1 MNSNFICSYMAM
13 SSLVSILDFSV
24 GFFQPVYSVLE
35 YYEIKITSKSFPQ
48 KFEVKWSL
56 GGPLSKL
63 CVAPQFSINFRCQI
77 ENQVSDYRL
86 LRASIFVAVAEI
98 AKYKIRHNDC
108 DSIYV
113 IIKPSISL
121 RTEIIKGHVPSAT
134 VNA

>member
-1 MNSNFICSYMAM
+1 
-13 SSLVSILDFSV
+13 
-24 GFFQPVYSVLE
+24 
-35 YYEIKITSKSFPQ
+35 
-48 KFEVKWSL
+48 
-56 GGPLSKL
+56 
-63 CVAPQFSINFRCQI
+63 
-77 ENQVSDYRL
+77 VSDYRL

-134 VNA
+134 VNAGPPKDHFTSNF

>member
-1 MNSNFICSYMAM
+1 
-13 SSLVSILDFSV
+13 
-24 GFFQPVYSVLE
+24 
-35 YYEIKITSKSFPQ
+35 
-48 KFEVKWSL
+48 
-56 GGPLSKL
+56 
-63 CVAPQFSINFRCQI
+63 
-77 ENQVSDYRL
+77 VSDYRL